1 MMTPVLALCLTL
13 LAAETLLGVT
23 ARVLNVRRPIPD
35 LPAELAGDM
44 AAGLAEVLKLERL
57 AAARD
62 YSLARARLANAQD
75 LAGLLLTCAFLV
87 AGGLAWAEGL
97 GRECAALLGLGDT
110 AAGLAFFALLGL
122 LSFLAGLPFDIAG
135 TFGLERRFGFGTT
148 SPGTFVGDRLKT
160 LALAALIGGP
170 LLGAALWLFGTYGPG
185 AWLASWAV
193 CALALVGLQH
203 VAPSWLLP
211 LFNTFTPLGP
221 GPLRT
226 ALENTARASGFELSD
241 ISVMDGSRRST
252 KANAFFAGFGR
263 RRRIALYDTLLQRH
277 PDREVVAVLA
287 HEMGHARLGHIPLRL
302 GAGVLQLGLLF
313 GLLALFLQYPEI
325 PAGLGL
331 RGAGAHGAMAA
342 FSLFF
347 GPVSLALGVAMG
359 ALSRRHEFQADA
371 FAARLTGDGEGLVL
385 ALARLSAD
393 NLAEITAHP
402 LTVLLSAS
410 HPPVLERI
418 RALGQLTQ
426 SAKPLQ

>member
-1 MMTPVLALCLTL
+1 MLTPVLALCLAL
-13 LAAETLLGVT
+13 LAAETLLGVA
-23 ARVLNVRRPIPD
+23 ARVLNVRRPVPVLPPD
-35 LPAELAGDM
+35 LAGDL
-44 AAGLAEVLKLERL
+44 AGSLAEVLKLERL

-97 GRECAALLGLGDT
+97 GRECAALLGLGPT

-122 LSFLAGLPFDIAG
+122 LGFLAGLPFDIAG

-148 SPGTFVGDRLKT
+148 SVPTFLTDRLKT
-160 LALAALIGGP
+160 LALTALIGGP
-170 LLGAALWLFGTYGPG
+170 LLAAALWLFGTYGPG
-185 AWLASWAV
+185 AWLACWAV
-193 CALALVGLQH
+193 CALALAGLQH
-203 VAPSWLLP
+203 VAPAWLMP
-211 LFNTFTPLGP
+211 LFNTFTPLEP
-221 GPLRT
+221 GPLRS
-226 ALENTARASGFELSD
+226 ALENTAKASGFELTD

-263 RRRIALYDTLLQRH
+263 RRRIALFDTLLQRH

-287 HEMGHARLGHIPLRL
+287 HEMGHARLGHIPVRL
-302 GAGVLQLGLLF
+302 FAGVLQLGLLF
-313 GLLALFLQYPEI
+313 GLLALFLEHPEI

-331 RGAGAHGAMAA
+331 RGGGAHEAFAA
-342 FSLFF
+342 FALFF

-371 FAARLTGDGEGLVL
+371 FAARLTGDADGLIL

-418 RALGQLTQ
+418 RALRQLPQ
-426 SAKPLQ
+426 SAKPLH